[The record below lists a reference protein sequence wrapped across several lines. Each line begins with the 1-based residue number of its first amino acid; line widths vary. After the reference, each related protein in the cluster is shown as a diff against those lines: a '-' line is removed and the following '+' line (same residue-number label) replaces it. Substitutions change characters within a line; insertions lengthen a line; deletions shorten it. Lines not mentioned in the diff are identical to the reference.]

1 MQKLVQGI
9 HNFQAAVFGP
19 KHDLF
24 ARAASEA
31 QRPLALFIT
40 CSDSRIQPDLMLGC
54 DPGEVFIL
62 RNAGNLVPPH
72 GASNGGEAAT
82 IEYAVA
88 ALKVPA
94 IIVCGHSGCGAMRAL
109 IQPADLAGLPQM
121 TRWLTHAEATGQIIK
136 AQYGHL
142 SDRPLWTATA
152 EENVLVQLENLRTHP
167 VVAAG
172 LAAGT
177 LKLHGWMFKME
188 TGEVFAYDP
197 ARGQF
202 LPLAEATPEGAP
214 ARELHGWHSRS
225 AVAS

>member
-9 HNFQAAVFGP
+9 HQFQSSIFGP
-19 KHDLF
+19 KHELF
-24 ARAASEA
+24 ERAVAEA

-62 RNAGNLVPPH
+62 RNAGNLIPPH
-72 GASNGGEAAT
+72 GAPAGGESAT

-88 ALKVPA
+88 ALKIPT
-94 IIVCGHSGCGAMRAL
+94 IIVCGHSRCGAMKAI
-109 IQPADLAGLPQM
+109 IQPADLDGLPRMAQ
-121 TRWLTHAEATGQIIK
+121 WLTHAEATSQIIK

-142 SDRPLWTATA
+142 DAGPRWTATA

-167 VVAAG
+167 TVAAG

-197 ARGQF
+197 VRGQF
-202 LPLAEATPEGAP
+202 LPLAEAPIDAP
-214 ARELHGWHSRS
+214 TAREYAVLNGRS
-225 AVAS
+225 AVAP